1 MPRKLLVLLAFLPVA
16 FAVTFWHSGRDA
28 SGQTTTTVDV
38 GDNFFCNSSFSFG
51 VCDTNITAG
60 DTVMWQWVGSAQHSV
75 TQCGDQTFTT
85 CPPLGG
91 GFDSGFMTSGTFS
104 QTFNTAGSFEYRCN
118 IHTTQMHGRINVA
131 AQQAT
136 ATATAG
142 PTTAGATPSPAQTS
156 TTGLTASPTPALAA
170 APAAVPQTGGA
181 PTDGGTPWALL
192 LAASGAALIIGS
204 GALAVRIRRR

>member
-1 MPRKLLVLLAFLPVA
+1 MPRIVLVFTMFLAVA
-16 FAVTFWHSGRDA
+16 FGCVAFWHSGRDA
-28 SGQTTTTVDV
+28 SGQTTTTVAV
-38 GDNFFCNSSFSFG
+38 GDNFFCDSSFSFG

-75 TQCGDQTFTT
+75 TQCDQTFTT
-85 CPPLGG
+85 CPTLG

-104 QTFNTAGSFEYRCN
+104 QPFNTPGVFYYRCN
-118 IHTTQMHGRINVA
+118 IHTTQMHGRINVV

-136 ATATAG
+136 PTATAG
-142 PTTAGATPSPAQTS
+142 PTTAGVTPTPGQTGAPGQTAAPSPVRS
-156 TTGLTASPTPALAA
+156 A

-181 PTDGGTPWALL
+181 PTDRGTPWALL
-192 LAASGAALIIGS
+192 VTASGAALIIGS